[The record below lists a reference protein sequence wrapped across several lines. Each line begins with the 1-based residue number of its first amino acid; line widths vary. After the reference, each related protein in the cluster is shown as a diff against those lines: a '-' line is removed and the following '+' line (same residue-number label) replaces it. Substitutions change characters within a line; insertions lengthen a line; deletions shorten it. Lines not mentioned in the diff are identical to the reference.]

1 MTIKDRESAT
11 RCIKAALAARGL
23 NISDLADLLNIDRTS
38 LSRTINRSALGISDL
53 LRIAQAIGANLAI
66 SFEGGEDTNRK
77 PKAKKQAS
85 RFQPT
90 EQVGE

>member
-1 MTIKDRESAT
+1 MTIKDREGAT

-23 NISDLADLLNIDRTS
+23 TISDLADLLDIDRTS

-53 LRIAQAIGANLAI
+53 LSIAQAIGANLVI
-66 SFEGGEDTNRK
+66 SFEGGEDTNHK
-77 PKAKKQAS
+77 PKTKNQAS

>member
-11 RCIKAALAARGL
+11 RCVKAALAARGL
-23 NISDLADLLNIDRTS
+23 TISDLADLLDIDRTS

-53 LRIAQAIGANLAI
+53 LRIAQAIGANLVI

-77 PKAKKQAS
+77 PKTKS
-85 RFQPT
+85 T
-90 EQVGE
+90 S